1 MADTR
6 VTDRFLAENMQE
18 LYERAPCGYVLTYP
32 DGVFAR
38 VNETFLTW
46 TGLSRDDLIGTRKFQ
61 DLLTLP
67 GKIFYEN
74 QYFPLLRMQGSTG
87 EIAFD
92 LLRSSAEPLRVLVS
106 SQQRHGPDGEP
117 LVIASVV
124 FDATQRRA
132 YERELL
138 LMRREAEQ
146 LAAVVRL
153 SSDAILTTSVT
164 GEIVSCNT
172 GGADLLGYRS
182 GEPSASRGRPPDR
195 RFGGRYAVPG
205 CTRRV
210 HGGWFHHAGHQ
221 PPTRG

>member
-74 QYFPLLRMQGSTG
+74 QYFPLLRMQGSHG
-87 EIAFD
+87 GD
-92 LLRSSAEPLRVLVS
+92 RLRLVA
-106 SQQRHGPDGEP
+106 QQRGTLAGSRQLPTTTWTGWRTTRHR
-117 LVIASVV
+117 
-124 FDATQRRA
+124 QRRF
-132 YERELL
+132 
-138 LMRREAEQ
+138 RR
-146 LAAVVRL
+146 
-153 SSDAILTTSVT
+153 
-164 GEIVSCNT
+164 N
-172 GGADLLGYRS
+172 
-182 GEPSASRGRPPDR
+182 PASRVR
-195 RFGGRYAVPG
+195 
-205 CTRRV
+205 T
-210 HGGWFHHAGHQ
+210 
-221 PPTRG
+221 